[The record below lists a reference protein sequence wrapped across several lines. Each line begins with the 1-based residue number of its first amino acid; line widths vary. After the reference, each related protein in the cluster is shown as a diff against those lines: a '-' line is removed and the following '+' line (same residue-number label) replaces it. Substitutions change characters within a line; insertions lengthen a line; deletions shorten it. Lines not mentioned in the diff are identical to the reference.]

1 MIKLPYIFIFNLDVI
16 IGNTDFIMH
25 EYNILNIIHKYCK
38 INNILNK
45 CIDKYD
51 ITEELENGLLRPNFK
66 AFIEF
71 IKNKFKNIEFYIYS
85 SIHDNKWINSGIIT
99 DIEKTANIKFN
110 KPYLIQIPTFDELL
124 SLITTDLISKYPSF
138 KVQKNKDFVFENQL
152 LFFNS
157 TNNDKYS
164 KLQIIPD
171 KSYDYSLYYN
181 LNTKFIEKYELKE
194 DIFDN
199 KEILEYLD
207 YDFIPF
213 CNKYGSKYQQD
224 LQLQLIKDLWWRR
237 KTEIKNK
244 DLKDT
249 YFKDLME
256 LMKKKRDLKFNDKT
270 ITKINQKFNKVI

>member
-224 LQLQLIKDLWWRR
+224 LQLQLIKDLWWRI

-270 ITKINQKFNKVI
+270 ITKINQKFN